1 MKWFLNMKIAAK
13 LILGFLIVAII
24 AGVVGGIGLINLN
37 KMASA
42 DRQLYEINVLGLQYS
57 GEAAE
62 YFQRIRFN
70 AVKMITIEDLAEQD
84 KSINNIINYS
94 ADIKDILESYGN
106 LNISDENR
114 MLLGELLPIWER
126 YKSLADNYI
135 NLVQMEQID
144 QAYNLI
150 FGEMGNA
157 GDNVRVAF
165 EKINDFNTTR
175 AKERSDGNTALA
187 QTSTLTMAVVIAIG
201 VIIAVFLGIFISRII
216 SKPVREMVEAADA
229 LAQGDVNVDIKT
241 NTKDEIGNLASSF
254 RGMIANIRGQAN
266 VAEKIAAGDLT
277 VDVKV
282 RSEKDLLNQKFFE
295 IVESNNEIM
304 SNIVNAAEQ
313 VAAGSKQVSDS
324 SMALSQGAAEQASSV
339 EELTASL
346 EEVSSQTDINAKNAG
361 NANEL
366 AEAAKNNAIDGNSK
380 MQEMVKAMEEI
391 NESSANI
398 SKIIKVIDDIAF
410 QTNILALN
418 AAVEAARAGQ
428 HGKGFAVVAEEVR
441 NLAAR
446 SANAAKETTDM
457 IEGSIKKSEGGTRI
471 ANETAE
477 ALNKIVGDVAKAAE
491 LVGDIAV
498 ASNEQANAIGQ
509 INQGIMQVSQVVQSN
524 SATSEEGAAA
534 SEELSGQ
541 ADLLKEM
548 VGKFKLKGI
557 EKIHR
562 KTDELSPE
570 VLKLIEDM
578 AEKKRAGIEEEIK
591 GEMDVT
597 DHKKAK
603 IVLSDKEFGKY

>member
-126 YKSLADNYI
+126 YESLADNYI